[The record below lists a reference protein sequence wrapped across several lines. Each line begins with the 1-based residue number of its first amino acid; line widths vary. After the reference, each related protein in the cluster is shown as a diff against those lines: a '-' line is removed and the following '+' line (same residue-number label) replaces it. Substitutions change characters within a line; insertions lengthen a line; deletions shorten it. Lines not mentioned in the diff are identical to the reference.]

1 VAVFGALNFAAEIA
15 ITSAPKPR
23 GDDNLHRFPYPY
35 IQFKGASASGEHNRL
50 GYGGPVP
57 EQVKRDGEYRI
68 FFLGASTVRFGDPPI
83 PDLVQRIFSEE
94 GFENVRVFNF
104 GVSGSNSGMDLA
116 RLVFE
121 VLPYEPNMVVIYSG
135 GNDINLPLVADRRPG
150 YPFNFMVYENHPLY
164 AKDYPTVALPAYGS
178 YLVRLIA
185 RQYLSEKFGGRERL
199 RRDTDWNTDAW
210 RGRIADAYVRN
221 LEVSARI
228 AGAFGSKLVA
238 FLQPSLLTKAN
249 PSQEERELVAHYSK
263 LADLSADSLQAHED
277 FIRDS
282 INARLLK
289 SRRPPDFRYD
299 DLSQI
304 YDASETATFSDL
316 IHTHQQAKTVV
327 AQRIFET
334 LRDMLAGERDPDHS
348 S

>member
-1 VAVFGALNFAAEIA
+1 
-15 ITSAPKPR
+15 
-23 GDDNLHRFPYPY
+23 
-35 IQFKGASASGEHNRL
+35 
-50 GYGGPVP
+50 
-57 EQVKRDGEYRI
+57 
-68 FFLGASTVRFGDPPI
+68 
-83 PDLVQRIFSEE
+83 
-94 GFENVRVFNF
+94 
-104 GVSGSNSGMDLA
+104 
-116 RLVFE
+116 
-121 VLPYEPNMVVIYSG
+121 
-135 GNDINLPLVADRRPG
+135 
-150 YPFNFMVYENHPLY
+150 
-164 AKDYPTVALPAYGS
+164 
-178 YLVRLIA
+178 
-185 RQYLSEKFGGRERL
+185 
-199 RRDTDWNTDAW
+199 
-210 RGRIADAYVRN
+210 
-221 LEVSARI
+221 
-228 AGAFGSKLVA
+228 
-238 FLQPSLLTKAN
+238 LTKAN